1 MELNMRKKICLVT
14 LITSQLVTGC
24 ASTNGYLPPPS
35 KSDTSQ
41 HLRSQLP
48 QPSNLQKTGA
58 FISGVIG
65 GALGPLGIIVT
76 KLGSRL
82 TTEVAMRHF
91 WSKFSNAEIFGVVIE
106 DVTERRKVEIRDHQ
120 RLFTNLPNLNDFP
133 KHYSIDLGAGHGMIM
148 PTHLRINLK
157 PGDLVR
163 VVTSQNVCKLQDTP
177 IDYTLF
183 PTITDKI
190 CDAEDSECLRRPEN
204 EIGVVG
210 YVATN

>member
-1 MELNMRKKICLVT
+1 MRKKLCLVI
-14 LITSQLVTGC
+14 LITTQLVTGC
-24 ASTNGYLPPPS
+24 ASTQGYLPPPS
-35 KSDTSQ
+35 QKDNSP

-48 QPSNLQKTGA
+48 QPSSLQKTGA

-76 KLGSRL
+76 KLGSSL
-82 TTEVAMRHF
+82 TTEVAMQHF
-91 WSKFSNAEIFGVVIE
+91 WNKFSHAEILGVVIE
-106 DVTERRKVEIRDHQ
+106 DVTERRKMEIRDHQ
-120 RLFTNLPNLNDFP
+120 KLFTNLPSLNNFP
-133 KHYSIDLGAGHGMIM
+133 KHYSVDLGSGHGMIM
-148 PTHLRINLK
+148 PTNLRANLK

-163 VVTSQNVCKLQDTP
+163 VVTSENVSKLQITP
-177 IDYTLF
+177 VDYKQV

-190 CDAEDSECLRRPEN
+190 CDAEDRECLRRPEN